1 MWPDLCEALTIGAE
15 EGGDT
20 VLMGRQFPSPRQ
32 QAQKVEGE
40 FRGTFASESRLGRL
54 PGGGG
59 LEQCLGG

>member
-1 MWPDLCEALTIGAE
+1 MGAE